1 MFIIFLLKLSV
12 LITPINLW
20 SVCFQD
26 DVVPRTTRH
35 KFTDRS
41 FECENPTK

>member
-1 MFIIFLLKLSV
+1 MFIIFLKLSV
-12 LITPINLW
+12 LITLLIYGQYVSGW
-20 SVCFQD
+20 CSA
-26 DVVPRTTRH
+26 RTTRH